1 MSKFKLP
8 IAIALM
14 FTALAIV
21 GELEMQ
27 DIEQKQRTEM
37 SK

>member
-1 MSKFKLP
+1 MNKLKLP
-8 IAIALM
+8 IAITLM

-27 DIEQKQRTEM
+27 DIERKQRMEM
-37 SK
+37 RK